1 MIGEVQ
7 VGSLVVFPHSS
18 TQLQVA
24 GIRPEPAPEI
34 RNQIS
39 VSLVFQRLFLSFW
52 SIRIARNL
60 TQELSEV
67 PGVTNP
73 AQLVFGISS
82 FPKH

>member
-1 MIGEVQ
+1 MS
-7 VGSLVVFPHSS
+7 SLLLFPHSS
-18 TQLQVA
+18 TQPQVA
-24 GIRPEPAPEI
+24 VIRSEPAPEI

-39 VSLVFQRLFLSFW
+39 GSLVFQRLFLSFW
-52 SIRIARNL
+52 SIRTARNL